1 MSRRPADPLSPVPG
15 VALEG
20 YTQETVLRAG
30 ESVEVML
37 SGGGQAEVSVERLIH
52 GDPNPAGPGYRAQPA
67 PWGGRTAVEL
77 GPQPLDLGSYL
88 EISDRPT
95 LRVTGSL
102 TLAMWIYPTRLTGG
116 WQALAAKWAP
126 GDIGFGLFCVGN
138 GLLAGGVSHDGNNV
152 NWCAGRQFVETDA
165 WQFVAL
171 IFDAEGGE
179 LAVHQHAPEGSAD
192 LERRHWD
199 ATPVIR
205 SVVSIPSGRLHESR
219 APLRFG
225 ALAHPDTDTQ
235 CHWAHFDGKLASP
248 TLLTEVAD
256 EELLADLE
264 ADRLAI
270 ARPTVLGMWDLS
282 RDVDS
287 SRIVD
292 RSSYGHHG
300 TAINRP
306 ARAVTG
312 PRWAGT
318 AASLY
323 TDDPHVYD
331 GVHLHSD
338 DLADA
343 DWRPALR
350 VEVPADARSG
360 IYVVRVRSD
369 TDALWLP
376 LVIAPR
382 TSVADLCVVVP
393 TLTWQAYSSNRAPYS
408 ATEDGMVDQS
418 LCIYDKHADGSPVL
432 YTTRRKPTRAG
443 DPTAGVRPWGAHTVP
458 ANLYLLDW
466 LEHTGH
472 AYDVLADQHLHENGH
487 AALDSYR
494 CIILGSHHEYWTVEM
509 LDALE
514 SYLQGGGRCMY
525 LSGNGLYWVTSL
537 DAEQPCVMEVRKSGG
552 RGLRGILRSP
562 AARSDATQHDAR
574 GWRPVAA
581 PWQAPEPPGRGRVL
595 CEYVQ
600 SRGRTVGISAA
611 PCELR

>member
-1 MSRRPADPLSPVPG
+1 M
-15 VALEG
+15 
-20 YTQETVLRAG
+20 
-30 ESVEVML
+30 
-37 SGGGQAEVSVERLIH
+37 
-52 GDPNPAGPGYRAQPA
+52 
-67 PWGGRTAVEL
+67 
-77 GPQPLDLGSYL
+77 
-88 EISDRPT
+88 
-95 LRVTGSL
+95 
-102 TLAMWIYPTRLTGG
+102 
-116 WQALAAKWAP
+116 
-126 GDIGFGLFCVGN
+126 
-138 GLLAGGVSHDGNNV
+138 
-152 NWCAGRQFVETDA
+152 
-165 WQFVAL
+165 
-171 IFDAEGGE
+171 
-179 LAVHQHAPEGSAD
+179 
-192 LERRHWD
+192 
-199 ATPVIR
+199 
-205 SVVSIPSGRLHESR
+205 
-219 APLRFG
+219 
-225 ALAHPDTDTQ
+225 AHPDTDTQ

-552 RGLRGILRSP
+552 WGLRGILRSP

-581 PWQAPEPPGRGRVL
+581 PWQAAEPPGRGRVL

>member
-1 MSRRPADPLSPVPG
+1 M
-15 VALEG
+15 
-20 YTQETVLRAG
+20 
-30 ESVEVML
+30 
-37 SGGGQAEVSVERLIH
+37 
-52 GDPNPAGPGYRAQPA
+52 
-67 PWGGRTAVEL
+67 AVR
-77 GPQPLDLGSYL
+77 GS
-88 EISDRPT
+88 
-95 LRVTGSL
+95 
-102 TLAMWIYPTRLTGG
+102 
-116 WQALAAKWAP
+116 
-126 GDIGFGLFCVGN
+126 
-138 GLLAGGVSHDGNNV
+138 
-152 NWCAGRQFVETDA
+152 
-165 WQFVAL
+165 

-418 LCIYDKHADGSPVL
+418 LCIYANTPTARPFCIRRDASPL
-432 YTTRRKPTRAG
+432 EPATQPPGCARGAPTPCPPTCTYLTGWSTRATHTTCSRTSTCTRTDTRRWIRT
-443 DPTAGVRPWGAHTVP
+443 GA
-458 ANLYLLDW
+458 
-466 LEHTGH
+466 
-472 AYDVLADQHLHENGH
+472 
-487 AALDSYR
+487 S
-494 CIILGSHHEYWTVEM
+494 S
-509 LDALE
+509 
-514 SYLQGGGRCMY
+514 
-525 LSGNGLYWVTSL
+525 
-537 DAEQPCVMEVRKSGG
+537 
-552 RGLRGILRSP
+552 
-562 AARSDATQHDAR
+562 
-574 GWRPVAA
+574 
-581 PWQAPEPPGRGRVL
+581 
-595 CEYVQ
+595 
-600 SRGRTVGISAA
+600 SAA
-611 PCELR
+611 ITSIGPLRCSTRSKATCRAAGAACT